1 MTGQDFTVKATTFRA
16 WYEQLEE
23 IVAQDPVEVAP
34 GNSQRAVMLLHDL
47 LSIGLR
53 NGAIRPFVTRST
65 GPVGFAHLTF
75 RYPVNEAFDWT
86 GTMQLMRE
94 PGCYSVPAEQL
105 MAEVAAATGIDDEND
120 D

>member
-1 MTGQDFTVKATTFRA
+1 MTDQHFTVKSTTFRA

-23 IVAQDPVEVAP
+23 IVAQDPDEVAP
-34 GNSQRAVMLLHDL
+34 DNSQRAVMLLHDL

-75 RYPVNEAFDWT
+75 RYSLSDDVDWT

-94 PGCYSVPAEQL
+94 PGCYSVPVEKL
-105 MAEVAAATGIDDEND
+105 MAEVAAATGIDDED
-120 D
+120 DE